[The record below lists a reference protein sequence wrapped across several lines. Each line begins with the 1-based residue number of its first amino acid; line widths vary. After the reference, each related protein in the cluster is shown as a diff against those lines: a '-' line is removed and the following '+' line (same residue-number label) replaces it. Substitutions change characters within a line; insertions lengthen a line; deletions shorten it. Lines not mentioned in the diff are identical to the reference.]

1 MPKIY
6 RDTGQIESLKSL
18 TPAAASWLL
27 GYRSTTSLRTSATL
41 PRNEDGTYDAAA
53 LLAWKIAEVT
63 RNKAEATAV
72 VPTDDALEYKRRLEA
87 KKLEIQLL
95 ELEKLVVPTAMVQ
108 NFTELLMSR
117 IRSLGEVLQRQY
129 GRDAL
134 LMLNET
140 IEDLESTIGRWEPN
154 QVDDGDS

>member
-18 TPAAASWLL
+18 TPAAAAWLMN
-27 GYRSTTSLRTSATL
+27 YRSTTSLRTSATL

-63 RNKAEATAV
+63 RNKAEAAATI
-72 VPTDDALEYKRRLEA
+72 PDDALEYKRRLEA

-154 QVDDGDS
+154 QVDDEDS